1 MLTFCDILAKKNRW
15 CYYSI
20 LVTIMKITEKLKL
33 SKQLISFEVFPP
45 KTDVAFESIEKSVR
59 ELAAFSPDFMSVTY
73 GASGG
78 TSEYTLK
85 IASMIKNELGTAS
98 IAHLTC
104 ASTTK
109 EKISEML
116 ERFKENNIENIL
128 ALRGDLPENLNER
141 VGDYYEYASD
151 LVKVIKAHNCFD
163 IGAACYPE
171 GHPESSS
178 PEEDLE
184 NLKYKTDCG
193 VDFLTTQM
201 FFDNDVFYDFL
212 NKARQK
218 QINVPIFAG
227 IMPITS
233 INQVDR
239 IIRLSGARM
248 PTELESVFEKYK
260 NAPNNLQKATLDYAV
275 RQIND
280 LLENDVKGV
289 HIYTMNKPYV
299 AEAVL
304 KGISR

>member
-1 MLTFCDILAKKNRW
+1 MR
-15 CYYSI
+15 
-20 LVTIMKITEKLKL
+20 ITEKLKL

-45 KTDVAFESIEKSVR
+45 KTDIAFESIEKSVR

-73 GASGG
+73 GAGGG
-78 TSEYTLK
+78 TSEYTVK
-85 IASMIKNELGTAS
+85 IASMIKNKLNTTS

-116 ERFKENNIENIL
+116 CRFKENNIENVL
-128 ALRGDLPENLNER
+128 ALRGDIPENFNER
-141 VGDYYEYASD
+141 VGDYYEYASE
-151 LVKVIKAHNCFD
+151 LVKVIKSHDCFD

-184 NLKYKTDCG
+184 HLKYKTDCG

-201 FFDNDVFYDFL
+201 FFDNGLFYDFL
-212 NKARQK
+212 DRACQK

-227 IMPITS
+227 IMPITG

-239 IIRLSGARM
+239 IIRLSGAKI
-248 PTELESVFEKYK
+248 PNELETILKKYE
-260 NAPNNLQKATLDYAV
+260 NDPDSLQKATVDYGIN
-275 RQIND
+275 QIND
-280 LLENDVKGV
+280 LLKNGVRGV
-289 HIYTMNKPYV
+289 HIYTMNKPFV
-299 AEAVL
+299 AKAVL